1 MKNHS
6 LWNYPH
12 GEISEIVDK
21 GATVEFGEI
30 SLLSFLLVTLK
41 EEDGKN
47 WENLLISK

>member
-1 MKNHS
+1 VRTIHN
-6 LWNYPH
+6 

-41 EEDGKN
+41 KEKMVRN
-47 WENLLISK
+47 